1 MRLFISIPLED
12 DPRRL
17 VTDVQ
22 NTFRRQN
29 VRGNY
34 TPEENLHIT
43 LAFLGEYNDPD
54 AVLAAMGKL
63 RFSPFT
69 LTMDHVG
76 CFGDLWW
83 AGLAESGPLEAL
95 ARNLRRALA
104 EAKIPFDKK
113 RFRPHV
119 TFLRRSEADQ
129 AGAYDCERYFADAV
143 HTGQERYDLY
153 RTRVCC
159 RGLTDRQ
166 NSRSLFG
173 SGAAI
178 RSCGLTF
185 MVKWWII
192 ET

>member
-43 LAFLGEYNDPD
+43 LAFPGEYNDPD

-119 TFLRRSEADQ
+119 TILRRAENMNADVFVPKQ
-129 AGAYDCERYFADAV
+129 IKPAHMTVNGISLMLSTRGKNGMIYTELGYVAAD
-143 HTGQERYDLY
+143 
-153 RTRVCC
+153 
-159 RGLTDRQ
+159 
-166 NSRSLFG
+166 
-173 SGAAI
+173 
-178 RSCGLTF
+178 
-185 MVKWWII
+185 
-192 ET
+192 